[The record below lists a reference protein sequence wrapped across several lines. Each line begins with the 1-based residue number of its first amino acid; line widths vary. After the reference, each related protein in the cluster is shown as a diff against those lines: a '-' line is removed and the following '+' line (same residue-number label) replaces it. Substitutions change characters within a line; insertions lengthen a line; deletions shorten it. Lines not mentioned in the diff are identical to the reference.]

1 MRRFFTYIAM
11 TCLCAGIV
19 AAQTTVRRAVSASG
33 TATVSVT
40 PDQAEI
46 DLGVVTTATTASD
59 AAAQN
64 AAQTAAMISQVQMVL
79 GTSGTIKTISYSLT
93 PNYSYPNNQSPV
105 LTGFTATNVIAVT
118 TNNLALVGKIIDA
131 GVSGGSNRVQSLQ
144 FTLQDDTTARTQ
156 ALQLA
161 AKKAQA
167 DAAAIATGLGLHT
180 GGVIAANEGST
191 VTPIVVS
198 PAPPPPSASTP
209 IVVGNLTVTATV
221 AIQVELTN

>member
-1 MRRFFTYIAM
+1 MRQFLTYLAVMCICTA
-11 TCLCAGIV
+11 A
-19 AAQTTVRRAVSASG
+19 ASAQTTVRRAVSASG

-46 DLGVVTTATTASD
+46 DLGVVTTATSASD
-59 AAAQN
+59 AASQN
-64 AAQTAAMISQVQMVL
+64 ATQTAAMIAQVQMVL

-118 TNNLALVGKIIDA
+118 TNNLTLVGKLIDA
-131 GVSGGSNRVQSLQ
+131 GVNGGSNKVQSLQ
-144 FTLQDDTTARTQ
+144 FTLQDDTSARTQ
-156 ALQLA
+156 ALQAA
-161 AKKAQA
+161 AKKAQS
-167 DAAAIATGLGLHT
+167 DASAIAAGLGLHT

-198 PAPPPPSASTP
+198 AAPPPASTTTP
-209 IVVGNLTVTATV
+209 IVVGNLTVSATV
-221 AIQVELTN
+221 SIQVELTN